1 MGNGRRRR
9 AGMRLAV
16 PLAVLAGLLISPA
29 SAQIIAGSTLKFM
42 LIAPQLT
49 IDLPSDVGSPALAID
64 TINRDALPDIVL
76 IDPNG
81 FTLFLNQGNGQFSRS
96 GPFSTGDGAPL
107 ALATGDF
114 DGNGTIDVAAATDV
128 GTVSIIPGNGDG
140 TFGAP
145 TEFAVDGFP
154 IAIVATKIDSDA
166 NLDIAVVQDDDTI
179 YLLRGAGD
187 GTFAPFPTPT
197 LDVGELGTV
206 AIQAG
211 DFDNNGKQDL
221 VVVSD
226 IDESVS
232 VFLGNG
238 DGTFGAPRTT
248 KNVGQGPESLAVG
261 ELNGD
266 GKLDV
271 LTANMAA
278 DVVGGI
284 SYLLGV
290 GNGSFQR
297 SQSIPNSPVSPGY
310 VTLGDLDGNG
320 SLDSVA
326 TQSGDTQ
333 LGINL
338 NEGPDPDTGVLW
350 GDLESSVFVPGIL
363 PGDGQLQL
371 AVADLDKNGLPDI
384 VTLRNGTGGA
394 RLAISLNRSNDP
406 TPTPTVGGSP
416 TETVTGTLP
425 PTPTPTPTMP
435 TPTATPTATATPIPT
450 APFTVCDFTL
460 GGLGQPV
467 AIVNGDFDHDGNPD
481 IAIADQSGNRVVVGL
496 VDKDKLRQFDCPA
509 DFTKSSPSSYAVTAP
524 VALAVGDLGRPDGSL
539 DIAAVGAN
547 DLTILTND
555 GSGSFVAGSP
565 VSIGGNPV
573 AVALSDLD
581 RNGRLD
587 IVVARGGQN
596 DVAILYGQSDGTY
609 AAPVMLPV
617 DRSPAA
623 VVVDDLNNDA
633 RPDIAIVSSATGD
646 LVVLLQD
653 AQAVGGFRALPSQ
666 ALSGTPTALLA
677 DDFDRDG
684 VADLAVT
691 LGTAQSGSLLLLR
704 GQLRSGVLSYVQT
717 SRTDGGRDP
726 RALGDAD
733 FNHDGQL
740 DVVVPNRTDDSLS
753 FFLNEGGAFP
763 NALLPLV
770 VGSAPAGVTV
780 ADFDG
785 DGRPDAATAN
795 SGDDSISILRSSRP
809 PPTPTPRDTDTPTQT
824 PTPTA
829 TGTETATATPTVTP
843 TGTSTDTPTRTPTP
857 SRTVTP
863 GPSPTGTTQRPFGL
877 SGSCTIVSPAAGQHD
892 WGLAL
897 LLGIALVTR
906 LWSRRARWFAE

>member
-1 MGNGRRRR
+1 VILVVLL
-9 AGMRLAV
+9 LAV
-16 PLAVLAGLLISPA
+16 VTSPA
-29 SAQIIAGSTLKFM
+29 SAQIPSGSTLKFM
-42 LIAPQLT
+42 AISPQLT
-49 IDLPSDVGSPALAID
+49 IDLPADVGSPALVLD

-81 FTLFLNQGNGQFSRS
+81 FTLFINQGNGQFSRS
-96 GPFSTGDGAPL
+96 GPFSTGDGVPL

-128 GTVSIIPGNGDG
+128 GTVAIIPGNGDG

-145 TEFAVDGFP
+145 SEFEVDGFP
-154 IAIVATKIDSDA
+154 IAIVASKIDGDA
-166 NLDIAVVQDDDTI
+166 DLDIAVVQDDDTI

-187 GTFAPFPTPT
+187 GTFSPFPTPT
-197 LDVGELGTV
+197 LDVGEAGTV

-221 VVVSD
+221 AVVND
-226 IDESVS
+226 IDESVT

-238 DGTFGAPRTT
+238 DGTFGSPRTAR
-248 KNVGQGPESLAVG
+248 NVGQGPESLAVG
-261 ELNGD
+261 DLDGD

-284 SYLLGV
+284 SYLLGL
-290 GNGSFQR
+290 GNGNFQR
-297 SQSIPNSPVSPGY
+297 SQSIPNSPISPGY
-310 VTLGDLDGNG
+310 VVLGDLDGNG
-320 SLDSVA
+320 SPDSVA
-326 TQSGDTQ
+326 TQSSDTQ

-338 NEGPDPDTGVLW
+338 NEGANPDTGVQW

-384 VTLRNGTGGA
+384 VTLRDGTGGP

-406 TPTPTVGGSP
+406 TPTPTLGGSP

-425 PTPTPTPTMP
+425 PSPTPTPTVP
-435 TPTATPTATATPIPT
+435 TPTASPTATATAIPT
-450 APFTVCDFTL
+450 APFTVCNFGL

-467 AIVNGDFDHDGNPD
+467 AIANGDFDHDGNPD

-496 VDKDKLRQFDCPA
+496 VDKNKLRQFDCPV
-509 DFTKSSPSSYAVTAP
+509 DFTKGSPSSYAVTAP
-524 VALAVGDLGRPDGSL
+524 VALAVGDLGVPDASL

-547 DLTILTND
+547 DLTILTNN
-555 GSGSFVAGSP
+555 GSGSFDAGSP
-565 VSIGGNPV
+565 VSIGGSPV
-573 AVALSDLD
+573 AVALDDLD
-581 RNGRLD
+581 SNGRLD
-587 IVVARGGQN
+587 IVIARGGQN
-596 DVAILYGQSDGTY
+596 DVAILYGQSDGSY
-609 AAPVMLPV
+609 AAPVMVPV
-617 DRSPAA
+617 DRSPAD
-623 VVVDDLNNDA
+623 VVVRDLNNDGQ
-633 RPDIAIVSSATGD
+633 PDIAIVSTATGD

-653 AQAVGGFRALPSQ
+653 SQAAGGFRALPSQ
-666 ALSGTPTALLA
+666 SLSGTPTALLA
-677 DDFDRDG
+677 DDFNQDG
-684 VADLAVT
+684 VVDLAVT
-691 LGTAQSGSLLLLR
+691 LGTAQSGSLLLLH
-704 GQLRSGVLSYVQT
+704 GQLRSGVLSYVQA
-717 SRTDGGRDP
+717 SRADGGRDP

-733 FNHDGQL
+733 FNHDGQP
-740 DVVVPNRTDDSLS
+740 DVVAPNRTDDSLS
-753 FFLNEGGAFP
+753 FFLNQGGAFP
-763 NALLPLV
+763 DALLPLA
-770 VGSAPAGVTV
+770 VGSAPADVTV

-785 DGRPDAATAN
+785 DGKPDAASAN

-809 PPTPTPRDTDTPTQT
+809 PPTPTPADTDTPTQT

-829 TGTETATATPTVTP
+829 TGTDTATATPTATP

-857 SRTVTP
+857 SRTMTP

-877 SGSCTIVSPAAGQHD
+877 SGSCTIVPAAAGQHD

-897 LLGIALVTR
+897 LLGIGLLPR
-906 LWSRRARWFAE
+906 LWSPRARRLAR